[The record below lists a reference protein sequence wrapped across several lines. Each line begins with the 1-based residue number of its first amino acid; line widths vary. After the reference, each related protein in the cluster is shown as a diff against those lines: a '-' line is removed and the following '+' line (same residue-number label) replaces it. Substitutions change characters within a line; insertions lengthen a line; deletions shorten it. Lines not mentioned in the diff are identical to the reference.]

1 MWTLYV
7 TLLVF
12 QKPTGMTTIVKQEV
26 PGIVS
31 AEECEKAAHEWRL
44 QAIANNK
51 QVMTVCI
58 KKTQ

>member
-7 TLLVF
+7 TLLIL
-12 QKPTGMTTIVKQEV
+12 QMPTGTTTVVKQEV
-26 PGIVS
+26 SGIVS

-44 QAIANNK
+44 QALANNK

>member
-1 MWTLYV
+1 MWTLYI

-12 QKPTGMTTIVKQEV
+12 QKPTGMTTIIKQEV
-26 PGIVS
+26 SGIVS

-44 QAIANNK
+44 QAIANDK